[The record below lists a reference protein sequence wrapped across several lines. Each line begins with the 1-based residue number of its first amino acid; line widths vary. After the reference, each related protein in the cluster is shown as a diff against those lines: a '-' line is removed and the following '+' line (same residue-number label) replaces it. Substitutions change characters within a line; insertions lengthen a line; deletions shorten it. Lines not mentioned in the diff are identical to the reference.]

1 MTDGFHTAAVLRR
14 PRSGDLFMRTEV
26 RHLLEQSERAFRLAR
41 EMTNRADEEWLEQTG
56 RYFLAAAHRV
66 AEEERRSIVRP
77 LMARD
82 GVQPECVRE
91 CARAARRRV

>member
-1 MTDGFHTAAVLRR
+1 M
-14 PRSGDLFMRTEV
+14 FMSPEV

-41 EMTNRADEEWLEQTG
+41 EMTNRADEARLEQTG
-56 RYFLAAAHRV
+56 RYFLAEARRV
-66 AEEERRSIVRP
+66 AEEEHRSIVRP

-82 GVQPECVRE
+82 GVQPEGVRE